1 MIALAIN
8 LVACSNDNN
17 EISTTPTVAVEKAS
31 TFNPNPTPEDYNS
44 AEFLSFKN
52 NVTTSKTNANAKT
65 AAYVSATIPDL
76 ILRRKLVLVGAAVW
90 VSAVDGSVLIDNT
103 RGGLNLEYLSTDTGK
118 ITNLS
123 GIQAYTN
130 LVQLSVIGQNL
141 TTISIAGLSNLSYI
155 DCRENT
161 TLTTLN
167 LSAQTKLNQIWCNSN
182 PLLSSLTLPAN
193 TTTLWGLWCYGDNLS
208 SLNLNGNANLTSLF
222 CQSNKLT
229 NTFFNQLLSAPYYNS
244 LGMINF
250 SNNKMTTL
258 NLVSKVNLTAF
269 WCSNNTLLT
278 YIDLKNKAIPPVL
291 FNANIGAQDFRY
303 NASNCKINVE
313 TNFLSSANTAWP
325 NRGSSTYV
333 SQ

>member
-1 MIALAIN
+1 MKKLFLIVLAIN
-8 LVACSNDNN
+8 LAACSDENN
-17 EISTTPTVAVEKAS
+17 ETSTSPTVAVEKVS

-52 NVTTSKTNANAKT
+52 SALNSKTAANAKT

-90 VSAVDGSVLIDNT
+90 ASTVDGSVLIDNT
-103 RGGLNLEYLSTDTGK
+103 RVGLNLEYLATDSGK

-130 LVQLSVIGQNL
+130 LGQLSVIGQNL
-141 TTISIAGLSNLSYI
+141 TTINITGLPNLSYI
-155 DCRENT
+155 DCRENIN
-161 TLTTLN
+161 LTTLN
-167 LSAQTKLNQIWCNSN
+167 LGAQTKLNQIWCNSN

-222 CQSNKLT
+222 CQSNKLPD
-229 NTFFNQLLSAPYYNS
+229 TFFGQLLTAPYYNN

-258 NLVSKVNLTAF
+258 NLASKVNLTAF

-278 YIDLKNKAIPPVL
+278 DINIKNG
-291 FNANIGAQDFRY
+291 NNSNITSQDFRY
-303 NASNCKINVE
+303 NTKAPLIHVDPL
-313 TNFLSSANTAWP
+313 FLPIANTSWP
-325 NRGSSTYV
+325 NKGTSTYV
-333 SQ
+333 NP